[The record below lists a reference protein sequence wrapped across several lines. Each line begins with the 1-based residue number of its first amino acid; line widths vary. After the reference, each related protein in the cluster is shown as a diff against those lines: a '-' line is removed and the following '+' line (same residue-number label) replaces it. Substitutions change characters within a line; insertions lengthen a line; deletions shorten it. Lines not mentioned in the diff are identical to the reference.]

1 MDDKSKKR
9 ILIDA
14 YATLKYNADPW
25 EPCAVKRFRDWIDGQ
40 PTSIFIPLV
49 RHDTWAWK
57 LNDEIAQWTGREAN
71 RMHF

>member
-25 EPCAVKRFRDWIDGQ
+25 EPCAVKRFRD
-40 PTSIFIPLV
+40 
-49 RHDTWAWK
+49 
-57 LNDEIAQWTGREAN
+57 
-71 RMHF
+71 